1 MTTPMSTNSQNT
13 LIAEIRQ
20 DFKALLIKIFSDLEK
35 EKTDSLMFY
44 YDIPKDICETFG
56 FLTAL
61 EDAGKISWT
70 NFGSLK
76 KGLSAIRRE
85 VLGDA
90 LEEFEIKRNIALLL
104 DAFVRIRKD
113 IPRQN
118 LFENIEAIA
127 GYLANLPDCVL
138 DKSKIRSLRKSKKN
152 IEEVM
157 IFLEE
162 QIRETNLSKP
172 CTWTK
177 RLALRTVV
185 AGELL
190 SETETKNEEFTYVL
204 PEEVTRCSA
213 EICSSMTS
221 LDEWVRPLDL
231 KSLLKV
237 ILISVVIICALKVSH
252 FVTFKRQKSILV
264 CSRRAAPHYR

>member
-1 MTTPMSTNSQNT
+1 MVPSLYKLSAHTGKLSEPPPMTTPMSTNS

-127 GYLANLPDCVL
+127 GYLANLPDCVGY
-138 DKSKIRSLRKSKKN
+138 KSKIRLLRKSKKN
-152 IEEVM
+152 IEKVM
-157 IFLEE
+157 ISLEE

-190 SETETKNEEFTYVL
+190 SETEIKNEEFTDPL
-204 PEEVTRCSA
+204 PEEVIRCSA
-213 EICSSMTS
+213 EICSRMKS
-221 LDEWVRPLDL
+221 LNEWVRPIDRG
-231 KSLLKV
+231 SLLKV
-237 ILISVVIICALKVSH
+237 ILVSVVIIYDLKIS
-252 FVTFKRQKSILV
+252 FS
-264 CSRRAAPHYR
+264 